1 MAVANFSQIT
11 EFFLLGFSGLHPQ
24 YYGAVGT
31 FLLFVYVI
39 LASGNILIILFIV
52 YERHLHKPTYLIFCN
67 LAVCDL
73 LMGTV
78 ILPRAAAKYLT
89 NDDYVPFHL
98 CFVQMFFVH
107 YSGMVDSFILLLMA
121 LDRFVAVCY
130 PLRYPAIITNQHIV
144 YACIVCWLFIL
155 GVYPLFTYQAEKLHF
170 CSTNVISHCF
180 CDFNSLSKIGCGD
193 QTELRRNALGFS
205 MFVIFSPLIFIIFS
219 YIAIIKSVFKL
230 SSVQARFKT
239 FSTCT
244 PQLSI
249 ICIHFLPRYIVHIC
263 DSTTEIPTG
272 VRIILVMFY
281 SILPPVV
288 NPMIYCLRTQE
299 IKVVF
304 MRRMRGKKVNVQLKA
319 SSC

>member
-1 MAVANFSQIT
+1 MAVTNFSQIT
-11 EFFLLGFSGLHPQ
+11 EFYLLGFPGLHPQ

-31 FLLFVYVI
+31 FLVFIYVI
-39 LASGNILIILFIV
+39 LASGNILIISFIV
-52 YERHLHKPTYLIFCN
+52 YERHLHRPTYMIFCN
-67 LAVCDL
+67 LAMCDL

-78 ILPRAAAKYLT
+78 ILPRAAAKYLA

-130 PLRYPAIITNQHIV
+130 PLQYPAVITNQHIT
-144 YACIVCWLFIL
+144 YACTVCWLFIL
-155 GVYPLFTYQAEKLHF
+155 GVFPLFTYQTEQLHF

-193 QTELRRNALGFS
+193 KTELRRNGLGLG
-205 MFVIFSPLIFIIFS
+205 MFVLFGPLIFITFS

-239 FSTCT
+239 FSTCA

-249 ICIHFLPRYIVHIC
+249 ICIHFLPRYTVHIC
-263 DSTTEIPTG
+263 DLTTELPTG

-281 SILPPVV
+281 SIFPPVV

-299 IKVVF
+299 IKAVF
-304 MRRMRGKKVNVQLKA
+304 MKRMRGKKLMF
-319 SSC
+319 S